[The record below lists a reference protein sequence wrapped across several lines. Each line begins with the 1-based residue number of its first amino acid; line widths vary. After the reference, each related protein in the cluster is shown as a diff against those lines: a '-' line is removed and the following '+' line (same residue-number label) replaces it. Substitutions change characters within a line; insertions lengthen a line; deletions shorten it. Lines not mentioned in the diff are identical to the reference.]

1 MVNIFKKLSS
11 GANNIFKK
19 LDSGASNFFKKLPDQ
34 AANIAGQI
42 GGGLNSVGGAI
53 AGTAKKA
60 GNFLEKNSGI
70 LADAGAGVA
79 MALGQPELVPEILAA
94 GNSGAML
101 GQRLRQGGTQAQTA
115 INNLGQIQQR
125 NIVNAAQKV
134 SNMGMGGLGQ
144 VRLMVNDGNNT
155 LTNLSNAT
163 SGLNNLTLH

>member
-1 MVNIFKKLSS
+1 M
-11 GANNIFKK
+11 FKK

-34 AANIAGQI
+34 AANVAGQI

-79 MALGQPELVPEILAA
+79 MALGQPELVPGILAA

-101 GQRLRQGGTQAQTA
+101 GQRLRQGGSQAQTSL
-115 INNLGQIQQR
+115 NNLASIQQR
-125 NIVNAAQKV
+125 NIVNTAQKV

-144 VRLMVNDGNNT
+144 ARIMVNDGNNT